1 MIVGSR
7 GRILA
12 FALLLLPFIGGITPV
27 FAFSQ
32 EVKDAQVL
40 LNSLGFDA
48 GVEDGIIGN
57 KTNAAL
63 LEFYSSQQKS
73 FDGVLSENE
82 LADLMDFVDAKA
94 RREITANQVT
104 EDMTPY
110 LILLLLLLSVAII
123 IFVVARRSEQPSAG
137 ISPSSPW
144 TEPKP
149 IRSIEDRISEYKPV
163 KVKTQSQIQ
172 PAKKEISPIVGKCH
186 VIDGDTIVIG
196 KQHIRFA
203 GMNAPELDEPYG
215 KQAKWALVELCKGEI
230 ITAYPN
236 GETSYN
242 RIVAK
247 CFLPDG
253 RDLAAE
259 MVKMELALDIPHF
272 PNADYK
278 HLETPN
284 SRRKLR
290 WRPKKSDPTK

>member
-1 MIVGSR
+1 MCSP

-12 FALLLLPFIGGITPV
+12 FVLLLLLPITSGHTPA

-32 EVKDAQVL
+32 DVKDAQVL

-48 GVEDGIIGN
+48 GSEDGISGD
-57 KTNAAL
+57 KTKAAL
-63 LEFYSSQQKS
+63 IEFYASQEKT
-73 FDGVLSENE
+73 FDGILGENE
-82 LADLMDFVDAKA
+82 LVDLLNFIDAQTQQKGSEAKVSSEVNPYVMPILVVLGAFVF
-94 RREITANQVT
+94 I
-104 EDMTPY
+104 
-110 LILLLLLLSVAII
+110 IWVASKSKKSNY
-123 IFVVARRSEQPSAG
+123 APHSAT
-137 ISPSSPW
+137 PSSAQP
-144 TEPKP
+144 TLKP
-149 IRSIEDRISEYKPV
+149 IQERIAEPEPTLRPQPEPIK
-163 KVKTQSQIQ
+163 KAIQ
-172 PAKKEISPIVGKCH
+172 PIVGKCH

-203 GMNAPELDEPYG
+203 GMNAPELNEPYG
-215 KQAKWALVELCKGEI
+215 KQAKWALVELCKGQV
-230 ITAYPN
+230 ITAHPN

-272 PNADYK
+272 PDADYK

-290 WRPKKSDPTK
+290 WKPKKK

>member
-1 MIVGSR
+1 MIRLTLFLV
-7 GRILA
+7 ITLA
-12 FALLLLPFIGGITPV
+12 LSCSVWFSIPSAG

-32 EVKDAQVL
+32 DIKDAQVL

-48 GVEDGIIGN
+48 GQGDGINGS
-57 KTNAAL
+57 KTKSAL
-63 LEFYSSQQKS
+63 IEFYLSQQKIY
-73 FDGVLSENE
+73 DGVLSENE
-82 LADLMDFVDAKA
+82 LADLMNFIDAQA
-94 RREITANQVT
+94 QTQSTVSQTPSGPN
-104 EDMTPY
+104 PY
-110 LILLLLLLSVAII
+110 LMPTLVVMGVFAF
-123 IFVVARRSEQPSAG
+123 IFVVSAKSKKSSVVTPVTPLPDDQPN
-137 ISPSSPW
+137 IKPIDTTINELEPSSIS
-144 TEPKP
+144 KP
-149 IRSIEDRISEYKPV
+149 NAQPIEASNP
-163 KVKTQSQIQ
+163 
-172 PAKKEISPIVGKCH
+172 PIIGKCH

-215 KQAKWALVELCKGEI
+215 KQAKWALVELCKGQVV
-230 ITAYPN
+230 TAYPN

-272 PNADYK
+272 TDSDYK
-278 HLETPN
+278 NFETPN

-290 WRPKKSDPTK
+290 WRPNKKG